1 MEARNHASDIFVPFI
16 KSISV
21 PCTWAVFCT
30 TCRTYSPLCN
40 NVGAHWALVENQ
52 EAWVENLSL
61 HLKALL
67 LLFSLSVMS
76 VSLWPHGL
84 QHARLPC
91 PSLSLRVC
99 SNSCPLSWWCHP
111 SISHPLLPPS
121 PPALNLSQHQ
131 GLFYSQLF
139 TSGGQGIG
147 ASATASV
154 LPVSI
159 QGLFPFGL
167 TGLIS
172 LQSQEFSRVFSNTT
186 IWKYQF
192 FSIQPSLWSNSH
204 VCTWL
209 LEKP

>member
-40 NVGAHWALVENQ
+40 NVGAQWALVENQ

-67 LLFSLSVMS
+67 LLFSLSVVS

-99 SNSCPLSWWCHP
+99 SNSCPLSWWCHS

-121 PPALNLSQHQ
+121 PPALNL
-131 GLFYSQLF
+131 
-139 TSGGQGIG
+139 
-147 ASATASV
+147 
-154 LPVSI
+154 PSI
-159 QGLFPFGL
+159 
-167 TGLIS
+167 
-172 LQSQEFSRVFSNTT
+172 RVFSTV
-186 IWKYQF
+186 
-192 FSIQPSLWSNSH
+192 SSSH
-204 VCTWL
+204 QVAKV
-209 LEKP
+209 LELQLQHQSFQWVFRVYFLSD